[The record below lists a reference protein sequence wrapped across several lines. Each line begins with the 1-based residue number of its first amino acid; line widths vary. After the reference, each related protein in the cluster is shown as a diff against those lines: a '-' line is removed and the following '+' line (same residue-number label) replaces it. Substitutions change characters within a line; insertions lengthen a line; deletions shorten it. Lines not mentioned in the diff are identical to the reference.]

1 MFTIRKVSKMAT
13 KCYPS
18 SDFTPAEAF
27 FKILVETAIKRET
40 ITYGELVA
48 ESKVVKP
55 ITKDAPRC
63 YIGNSSFFARLNN
76 IFSNSS
82 QVSKDIKRCVLLS
95 NAFLKIV
102 NVYIIQKNRL
112 EF

>member
-40 ITYGELVA
+40 ITYGELFAVSEIRRQGNRWPHGDYCWVSTQSCHEA
-48 ESKVVKP
+48 SKL
-55 ITKDAPRC
+55 I
-63 YIGNSSFFARLNN
+63 
-76 IFSNSS
+76 
-82 QVSKDIKRCVLLS
+82 
-95 NAFLKIV
+95 
-102 NVYIIQKNRL
+102 
-112 EF
+112 

>member
-18 SDFTPAEAF
+18 PDFTPAEAF

-48 ESKVVKP
+48 ESE
-55 ITKDAPRC
+55 IRRQ
-63 YIGNSSFFARLNN
+63 GNRWPHGDYSWVLTQSCHG
-76 IFSNSS
+76 
-82 QVSKDIKRCVLLS
+82 VSKLI
-95 NAFLKIV
+95 
-102 NVYIIQKNRL
+102 
-112 EF
+112 

>member
-18 SDFTPAEAF
+18 SDPTPAEAF

-48 ESKVVKP
+48 ESE
-55 ITKDAPRC
+55 IR
-63 YIGNSSFFARLNN
+63 
-76 IFSNSS
+76 
-82 QVSKDIKRCVLLS
+82 
-95 NAFLKIV
+95 
-102 NVYIIQKNRL
+102 
-112 EF
+112 